1 MLTRIE
7 IDGFKTFE
15 RFHLDL
21 GPFLVILGPNACG
34 KSNLFDAMRLLST
47 LTTLDLRSAVQQMRG
62 EPYELFRRA
71 GDGRAGQKMAFAV
84 EVLLEPRVRDP
95 WGAEVELRSTRLR
108 YELTIE
114 LRQERGVERL
124 FVTHEAVRPILK
136 KDDHLDRLPGYEVSP
151 RFLKTFAKY
160 HRRSPFLETDVSG
173 PRPILEIHN
182 DGVQGRNSHR
192 PADAAEATVLSS
204 ITSAEYRHLY
214 ALREEMRSWCFLQ
227 LNPTVMRRASSTVA
241 PEYLEADGN
250 NLATV
255 LARIR
260 ALTTT
265 DDRPKGVIADIAADL
280 ASLIP
285 SVKALEI
292 KEDIPN
298 REFYL
303 EILQKDG
310 IRFSSRVVSDG
321 TLRVLALLT
330 MLHDPRRRGLICLEE
345 PENGVHPIRLK
356 MLIARLEELSTDPAS
371 DQDATGEPL
380 AQMLLNSHSPVVLSS
395 LPLGRVVFADMVT
408 AIDPVTKQS
417 SRRTRLRFV
426 EDTLPLEPD
435 DPNKVSSYEVH
446 QILETVDQ
454 GASA

>member
-15 RFHLDL
+15 CFHLDL

-62 EPYELFRRA
+62 EPHELFRRA
-71 GDGRAGQKMAFAV
+71 GDGQSGQKMSFAV

-114 LRQERGVERL
+114 LRKERGVERL
-124 FVTHEAVRPILK
+124 FVTHEAARPILK
-136 KDDHLDRLPGYEVSP
+136 KDDRLDRLPGYEVSP
-151 RFLKTFAKY
+151 LFLKTFAKY
-160 HRRSPFLETDVSG
+160 NRRSPFLETDVSG
-173 PRPILEIHN
+173 PRPVINIHK
-182 DGVQGRNSHR
+182 DGVQGRNLHR

-241 PEYLEADGN
+241 PDSLEADGN

-260 ALTTT
+260 ALTAT
-265 DDRPKGVIADIAADL
+265 DHRPKGAIADIAADL

-303 EILQKDG
+303 EILQRDG
-310 IRFSSRVVSDG
+310 LRFSSRVVSDG

-356 MLIARLEELSTDPAS
+356 MLIARLEELLTDPAS
-371 DQDATGEPL
+371 DQVASGEPL

-417 SRRTRLRFV
+417 SRRTRVRFV
-426 EDTLPLEPD
+426 EDTLPFEPN